1 MNWFSTGLRLS
12 AAVAAAFGLATA
24 VQAVE
29 TINDITG
36 VHSNVDGGCVGPTPV
51 FSGIDCS
58 YDASSPVIGGLPWT
72 GPGFAAGYYP
82 TGSSPFDVGGLGT
95 EPAPGDGKLAPPV
108 SGTVTIED
116 NGAACD
122 TDDTIAVQ
130 IDLDAGTR
138 AFSGGPGTRGEESW
152 GTGDVSYTIP
162 ATAVDSATPNGD
174 GGCDY
179 EIGSG
184 GVPDL
189 LERSD
194 GMGFYPVEESLT
206 IDDITGGANGQ
217 FYVAPSAVGIGSFEG
232 TPSVGVAITVV
243 TGPGWMCVESP
254 APGAGPCNFD
264 SVDPADDGANFK
276 GSREIL
282 ENGLLRVSTDGHGNI
297 TDALLYANNESKIFN
312 VPPDPYNSW
321 DGPIV
326 QFTGTAQGGGPGGP
340 ASKAPLTLA
349 LDDFTGNGDAEA
361 VAVVDNMGVGL
372 GVVVDTGT
380 LSLAGAQFLF
390 TSPGA
395 LIDAGVVADQA
406 ADGRDDVAF
415 LLQKNPPVLEAYDP
429 QNGKLSRSVTLPDGN
444 VGISLDTA
452 GNVAC
457 VLTTWTDNKV
467 RPRLFNI
474 DMSTKAQISKPG
486 LSANFTGLNAVIGGS
501 ADEYCLVLLSR
512 NSDGKGSVQVWM
524 ISTGV
529 KMNSIPIPNGQDPI
543 DHAALSSGGVPSVA
557 TLALRQS
564 DSRGRVIGNAIQT
577 STTLWAYAL
586 PAGQV
591 PARVIAY
598 QDAQG
603 AQRVAALAN
612 RTSDSTPVVTILDG
626 DTGALVNTIE
636 YDAGNVGNNVS
647 IHPATSADTGSDP
660 ELAVTTDMGGVEI
673 RDSVTGNLI
682 ASL

>member
-1 MNWFSTGLRLS
+1 LLENTLWS
-12 AAVAAAFGLATA
+12 
-24 VQAVE
+24 
-29 TINDITG
+29 IT
-36 VHSNVDGGCVGPTPV
+36 T
-51 FSGIDCS
+51 
-58 YDASSPVIGGLPWT
+58 DAS
-72 GPGFAAGYYP
+72 
-82 TGSSPFDVGGLGT
+82 
-95 EPAPGDGKLAPPV
+95 
-108 SGTVTIED
+108 
-116 NGAACD
+116 
-122 TDDTIAVQ
+122 
-130 IDLDAGTR
+130 
-138 AFSGGPGTRGEESW
+138 
-152 GTGDVSYTIP
+152 
-162 ATAVDSATPNGD
+162 
-174 GGCDY
+174 
-179 EIGSG
+179 
-184 GVPDL
+184 
-189 LERSD
+189 
-194 GMGFYPVEESLT
+194 
-206 IDDITGGANGQ
+206 
-217 FYVAPSAVGIGSFEG
+217 
-232 TPSVGVAITVV
+232 
-243 TGPGWMCVESP
+243 
-254 APGAGPCNFD
+254 
-264 SVDPADDGANFK
+264 
-276 GSREIL
+276 
-282 ENGLLRVSTDGHGNI
+282 GNI
-297 TDALLYANNESKIFN
+297 TNALVYVINESNITAL
-312 VPPDPYNSW
+312 PPDPNSW
-321 DGPIV
+321 DGPV
-326 QFTGTAQGGGPGGP
+326 WTFTGMVGGGPPPGP
-340 ASKAPLTLA
+340 ASKAPLALA

-380 LSLAGAQFLF
+380 LGLAGAQFLF

-406 ADGRDDVAF
+406 ADGRDDVLF

-444 VGISLDTA
+444 VGISVDTA
-452 GNVAC
+452 GDVAC
-457 VLTTWTDNKV
+457 VLTTWTANKV

-501 ADEYCLVLLSR
+501 ADEYCLALLSR

-524 ISTGV
+524 ISTGI
-529 KMNSIPIPNGQDPI
+529 KMNSIPIPTGQDPV
-543 DHAALSSGGVPSVA
+543 DHAALTSGGVPSVA

-591 PARVIAY
+591 PVRVIAY

-647 IHPATSADTGSDP
+647 IHPSTSADPGNNDP

-673 RDSVTGNLI
+673 RDSVSGNLI